1 MTNFGGA
8 LDLSRLAQKANA
20 GAASASVPA
29 AAPGAIMV
37 ADWLVKADEQI
48 LRQYV
53 AISEKTPVLMLIA
66 DQSELSLE
74 VRGMVE
80 KALRASE
87 GRFAGLEIDITA
99 SPELARAVGVEA
111 APAVIAILAG
121 QPAPLFQGKPTSDQ
135 LLQVL
140 AQVLQLAKQ
149 NGVTQTVSV
158 GNAAPKEPEL
168 SPAHQEAIAEIVA
181 GNLES
186 AKEKFEKIIVEYPN
200 DKDALAGLNQVKLMI
215 RVQFPSSDPFEIQ
228 LAAADQKLIEGD
240 PGKAF
245 GLLLEMFQ
253 DSDRR
258 DEIRVRLLELFTLV
272 GESNPDVLAAR
283 RRLSSMM
290 F

>member
-1 MTNFGGA
+1 
-8 LDLSRLAQKANA
+8 
-20 GAASASVPA
+20 
-29 AAPGAIMV
+29 
-37 ADWLVKADEQI
+37 
-48 LRQYV
+48 
-53 AISEKTPVLMLIA
+53 MLIA

-121 QPAPLFQGKPTSDQ
+121 QPAPLFQGKPTSEQ

-186 AKEKFEKIIVEYPN
+186 AKSKFEKIIVEYPN

-215 RVQFPSSDPFEIQ
+215 RGQMPSSDPFESQ

-245 GLLLEMFQ
+245 GLLLDMYQ
-253 DSDRR
+253 DSDRQ

-272 GESNPDVLAAR
+272 GESDPDVLAAR